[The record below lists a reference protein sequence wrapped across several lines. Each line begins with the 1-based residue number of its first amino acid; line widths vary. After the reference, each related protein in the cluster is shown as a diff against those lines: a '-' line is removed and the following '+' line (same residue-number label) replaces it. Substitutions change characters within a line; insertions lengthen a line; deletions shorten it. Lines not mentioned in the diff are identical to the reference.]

1 MFDCPPHSHTSPT
14 STSCNSTIWRP
25 VILMLYGP
33 PGGGGWIFTHQ
44 RPSGPV
50 TVLAAWPA
58 ISTRTASPGSDH
70 PQIVFGFPRC
80 RTMLS
85 PNIGLT
91 NGSGPT
97 SVGGRRR
104 KQCS

>member
-1 MFDCPPHSHTSPT
+1 MMTT
-14 STSCNSTIWRP
+14 YV

-91 NGSGPT
+91 NGSGPLPLAAAAA
-97 SVGGRRR
+97 SSAPNVMLRR
-104 KQCS
+104 